1 MLAIIQARSN
11 SKRFKNKVLHSIYGK
26 PLIQHVIDR
35 VNKSR
40 FVSKLLVAT
49 SINSK
54 DDKLV
59 NYLKKSK
66 IKTYRGDLKNVA
78 ARMLSAANLN
88 KANFFVRISGDSPL
102 IDYKLIDR
110 IIKVHKKNGKKFDIV
125 TNVFPRSFPKGQS
138 VELVKTKILKENLHV
153 FTKLDLEHV
162 TKYFYK
168 NYKKFKIKNIK
179 NLSKKISLKQSI
191 DTKKDL
197 KNMLYNLDKKNKF
210 EKFKII

>member
-110 IIKVHKKNGKKFDIV
+110 IIKIHKKNGKKFDIV

-138 VELVKTKILKENLHV
+138 VELVKTKILQENLHV

>member
-138 VELVKTKILKENLHV
+138 VELVKTKILQENLHV

-179 NLSKKISLKQSI
+179 NLSKKISLKKSI

>member
-110 IIKVHKKNGKKFDIV
+110 IIKVHKK
-125 TNVFPRSFPKGQS
+125 
-138 VELVKTKILKENLHV
+138 TKRYI
-153 FTKLDLEHV
+153 
-162 TKYFYK
+162 
-168 NYKKFKIKNIK
+168 
-179 NLSKKISLKQSI
+179 
-191 DTKKDL
+191 
-197 KNMLYNLDKKNKF
+197 
-210 EKFKII
+210 

>member
-11 SKRFKNKVLHSIYGK
+11 SKRVKNKVLHSIYGK

-138 VELVKTKILKENLHV
+138 VELVKTKILQENLHV

>member
-138 VELVKTKILKENLHV
+138 VELVKTKILQENLHV